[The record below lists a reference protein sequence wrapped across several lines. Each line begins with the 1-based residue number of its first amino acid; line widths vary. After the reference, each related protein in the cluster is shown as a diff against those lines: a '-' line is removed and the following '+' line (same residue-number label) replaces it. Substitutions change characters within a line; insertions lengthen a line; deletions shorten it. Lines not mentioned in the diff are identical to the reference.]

1 MTTWELLAAWA
12 EFLLGIF
19 GQRLLVRGVPPLDDI
34 GDSLEGRTVII
45 TGPTSGIGK
54 STAGALVRKGAN
66 VVLACRNP
74 ERGNELRQALLSN
87 AKKLKGEGEGHASKG
102 ENGPSVEVM
111 QLDIANPD
119 SVRSFVESWKASGKA
134 VHVLINNAGV
144 FQMGV
149 ASRQTTASGH
159 ELHFATNY
167 LGPFY
172 LTLGL
177 LSSLRKGAQQK
188 GEARIVNVSSSSHML
203 TSMAMDDLMLGR
215 PGAYSSARA
224 YKQSKLAM
232 NLFTCEL
239 RRRLDETS
247 GISAFVLHPGT
258 VVTDVA
264 RTLPGLIVW
273 LYKSV
278 VAYML
283 LTSDEGARCTM
294 HCASSREAV
303 SEAKRTLG
311 YFDSSCRPV
320 MPSRHAQSV
329 EMARWLWQETVRIT
343 QLPNEYDLAP
353 L

>member
-144 FQMGV
+144 FQMG
-149 ASRQTTASGH
+149 G
-159 ELHFATNY
+159 ELEMLHFSYTRLNFDRKHFACDAMANLDCAE
-167 LGPFY
+167 LGPEY
-172 LTLGL
+172 VLPLKHTGLWLLPSLT
-177 LSSLRKGAQQK
+177 
-188 GEARIVNVSSSSHML
+188 
-203 TSMAMDDLMLGR
+203 
-215 PGAYSSARA
+215 
-224 YKQSKLAM
+224 
-232 NLFTCEL
+232 
-239 RRRLDETS
+239 
-247 GISAFVLHPGT
+247 
-258 VVTDVA
+258 
-264 RTLPGLIVW
+264 
-273 LYKSV
+273 
-278 VAYML
+278 
-283 LTSDEGARCTM
+283 
-294 HCASSREAV
+294 
-303 SEAKRTLG
+303 
-311 YFDSSCRPV
+311 
-320 MPSRHAQSV
+320 
-329 EMARWLWQETVRIT
+329 
-343 QLPNEYDLAP
+343 
-353 L
+353 